1 MTKDGNEVPAA
12 LIIGGAT
19 LLGSGRPVGWALMR
33 AGFGMWI
40 VG

>member
-1 MTKDGNEVPAA
+1 MTKGGNEVPAA

-19 LLGSGRPVGWALMR
+19 LIGSGMSFGWALMG
-33 AGFGMWI
+33 AGFGMWL